1 MRYASV
7 DIGTNTIRLL
17 VAEKK
22 DNCRFDFLYQKSRI
36 ARLGE
41 SFLPDKI
48 LKPQAVARALE
59 ILKDYKKTIDEF
71 SCRNT
76 FVVATSAVREA
87 KNKEEFI
94 NKTKE
99 QVGLNVKVIDGEEEA
114 RLTHLGIVFFLR
126 DIVKGKKWVAFDIG
140 GGSTEFMFSFFDK
153 LKCSFSVPLGVVK
166 LLEGF
171 IKNDP
176 PTMDEL
182 KKAIDYFISELEKFK
197 PDRDVELVVAN
208 AGTVTTLAAIDMN
221 LKEYSYKK
229 TEGYRLNKSK
239 IYDILTYMIKI
250 NSKERLKHFPI
261 LEKGREDVI
270 VVGAY
275 LVYRLLDFFSKEYL
289 ITTNGSL
296 REGILLKELCSG

>member
-1 MRYASV
+1 MRYASI

-17 VAEKK
+17 VVEKR
-22 DNCRFDFLYQKSRI
+22 DSCRFDFLYQKSRI

-41 SFLPDKI
+41 SFLPEKT
-48 LKPQAVARALE
+48 LKPQAIQRALN
-59 ILKDYKKTIDEF
+59 ILKGYKNIIDEF
-71 SCRNT
+71 DCKDI
-76 FVVATSAVREA
+76 FAVATSAVREA
-87 KNKEEFI
+87 KNRDEFIDETKRQIGLNIRVIDEKEEA
-94 NKTKE
+94 E
-99 QVGLNVKVIDGEEEA
+99 
-114 RLTHLGIVFFLR
+114 LTHLGIVFFLK
-126 DIVKGKKWVAFDIG
+126 DVVKGKKWVAFDIG
-140 GGSTEFMFSFFDK
+140 GGSTEFMFSFSDE
-153 LKCSFSVPLGVVK
+153 LKSSFSVPLGVVK

-171 IKNDP
+171 VKNDP

-182 KKAIDYFISELEKFK
+182 REAIDYFIAEFEKFN
-197 PDRDVELVVAN
+197 PDKDVELVVAN
-208 AGTVTTLAAIDMN
+208 AGTVTTLAAIDMR

-239 IYDILTYMIKI
+239 IYDILTYMMKI
-250 NSKERLKHFPI
+250 NSEERLKHFSI

-296 REGILLKELCSG
+296 REGVVLKELCSG